1 MRGWEG
7 WVCPWCMSMMPV
19 WPLVRTRQSSL
30 GGSSLDCCTI
40 EGRFR
45 KSFGESQ
52 SPKVSTVLPLLCS
65 VIGQVQP
72 IGSAPLAQTLG
83 WISEVAAQ
91 LCSLSLE
98 AFLLASVNT
107 FPLGVEFLLPVFKR
121 PTLNVFSSRKLFLER
136 NSQHVRWWAHCLQWS
151 FPNLCL
157 VNFWYTYLNPCHLK
171 N

>member
-1 MRGWEG
+1 MRRWEG
-7 WVCPWCMSMMPV
+7 WACPWCQSMMQV
-19 WPLVRTRQSSL
+19 WPLVKRRQSSL
-30 GGSSLDCCTI
+30 GESSLDCCTV

-45 KSFGESQ
+45 KTFGESQ

-65 VIGQVQP
+65 THWKWAFGTNIRMNFWGSSSVVLPVIGGLP
-72 IGSAPLAQTLG
+72 
-83 WISEVAAQ
+83 
-91 LCSLSLE
+91 LSLCKC
-98 AFLLASVNT
+98 LSSC
-107 FPLGVEFLLPVFKR
+107 VEFLLPVFKG

-157 VNFWYTYLNPCHLK
+157 VNFWYTCLNPCHLR